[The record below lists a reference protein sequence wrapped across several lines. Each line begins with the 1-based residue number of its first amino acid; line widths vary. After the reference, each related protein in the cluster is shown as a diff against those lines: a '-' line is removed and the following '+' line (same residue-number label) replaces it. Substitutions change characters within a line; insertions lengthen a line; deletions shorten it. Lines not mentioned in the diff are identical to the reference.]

1 MIDTLPPLKPLRIGR
16 YLAPV
21 PIVQGA
27 MAVRVSG
34 ARLAAAVANAG
45 GIGVISSLGLGLMSP
60 YFTDPSQRKP
70 FPVANR
76 LALIDELHRARSL
89 SPHGLIGVN
98 VLVATRDYA
107 TLVRTAAAHGADLI
121 ITGAGAPL
129 DLPELVA
136 DYPQVALVPMVCGL
150 EAAQQICRTWREQ
163 YHRWPD
169 ALIVE
174 NSQAVGGHI
183 GTTCGVPTE
192 QNRIEVILP
201 QIRDYIQQDLQ
212 ADIPLI
218 ATGGVWDRADVDRLL
233 ALGAQGVQVGS
244 RFITTEECDA
254 HPRYKEFHLKAKPED
269 IVLVPSPVGKSGRAL
284 RNRFAE
290 QAIAGSPDLVQPC
303 LANCLTTCLCRDT
316 KRTYCIAQALANAAQ
331 GNLEEGLVFSGA
343 NIGRADRL
351 QPVAEVMASLIGKG
365 GSTSNHS

>member
-1 MIDTLPPLKPLRIGR
+1 MIDSLPSLKPLQIGR
-16 YLAPV
+16 HLARV

-34 ARLAAAVANAG
+34 AGLAAAVANAG

-60 YFTDPSQRKP
+60 YFNQPGQRKP

-76 LALIDELHRARSL
+76 LALIDELQRARSL

-107 TLVRTAAAHGADLI
+107 SLVQTAAAHGADVI

-129 DLPELVA
+129 DLPELLA

-150 EAAQQICRTWREQ
+150 EAVQQICRTWQQRYQ
-163 YHRWPD
+163 RLPD

-183 GTTCGVPTE
+183 GTTCGMPTDH
-192 QNRIEVILP
+192 NRIEVILP
-201 QIRDYIQQDLQ
+201 LIRDYIHQELQ

-218 ATGGVWDRADVDRLL
+218 ATGGVWDRADVDRLR

-254 HPRYKEFHLKAKPED
+254 HPRYKEFHLTAKPED
-269 IVLVPSPVGKSGRAL
+269 IVLVPSPVGKPGRAL
-284 RNRFAE
+284 RNAFAE
-290 QAIAGSPDLVQPC
+290 QAIAADPALVQPC
-303 LANCLTTCLCRDT
+303 PANCLTTCLCRDA

-331 GNLEEGLVFSGA
+331 GNLEQGLVFSGA
-343 NIGRADRL
+343 NIGRADRI
-351 QPVAEVMASLIGKG
+351 QPVAEVMTSLT
-365 GSTSNHS
+365 GS